1 MLEEA
6 VAALREGDV
15 DYEEKG
21 EWSPSI
27 SLGMPVSIPE
37 HYVPDLQ
44 VRMQLYR
51 KLGDLTDAREIDSA
65 GAELIDR
72 FGPLPEEVEALLKTI
87 LVKAL
92 CREANVEKVDA
103 GPKGAV
109 ISLRHNEFPNPAG
122 LVRMLSDPG
131 MQVRIKPDQKL
142 VFARDWPT
150 ADARLKGTAA
160 ILSRMARIAG
170 EAGAVATLA
179 G

>member
-1 MLEEA
+1 
-6 VAALREGDV
+6 
-15 DYEEKG
+15 
-21 EWSPSI
+21 
-27 SLGMPVSIPE
+27 MPVMIPE

-51 KLGDLTDAREIDSA
+51 RLGGLTEPREIDSA
-65 GAELIDR
+65 GGELIDR
-72 FGPLPEEVEALLKTI
+72 FGPMPEEVEALLKTI

-92 CREANVEKVDA
+92 CRAANVEKVDA

-109 ISLRHNEFPNPAG
+109 VTLRNNEFANPAG
-122 LVRMLSDPG
+122 LVKMVSDPA

-150 ADARLKGTAA
+150 PEARLKGTAA
-160 ILSRMARIAG
+160 ILSRMAKIAANQG
-170 EAGAVATLA
+170 VVATLA